1 MSYEIEPDEDDVH
14 EYMDNDNAAIIKIT
28 NQWNLLV
35 DEEGNVGL
43 QFVTGP
49 NEEDK
54 VYYSEIGFTEYSPD
68 FIQSLINAIRTGGE
82 SGTIH

>member
-1 MSYEIEPDEDDVH
+1 MSHDIEPDEDDAH
-14 EYMDNDNAAIIKIT
+14 IYMDSEKASIIRIT

-54 VYYSEIGFTEYSPD
+54 TYYCEIGFTEYSPE
-68 FIQSLINAIRTGGE
+68 FMQNIINAIRTGGE